1 MTARYSDLPYEIGS
15 VVARCGRQEAV
26 RLEAL
31 SSDCADYFGA
41 QFSAMTPWAEYGF
54 SHQDLAKF
62 LATSEVGAARILIR
76 VAEAPA
82 GVAVIRGQWLRGSY
96 LHFLGI
102 LPAFQGRGVGAAVLS
117 WWETHAR
124 GFGDRNLWIT
134 VSEFNT
140 PARSFYGRQGFKE
153 AAEIPGLIE
162 EPHSE
167 ILLRKRLI

>member
-1 MTARYSDLPYEIGS
+1 MTAGYSDLPYQIGA
-15 VVARCGRQEAV
+15 VVADDGLQQAV

-31 SSDCADYFGA
+31 STDCADYFGA

-54 SHQDLAKF
+54 SQQELAKF
-62 LATSEVGAARILIR
+62 FASSEVGAARLLIK
-76 VAEAPA
+76 VAKAPA

-102 LPAFQGRGVGAAVLS
+102 LPAFEGRGVGGAVLS

-134 VSEFNT
+134 VSEFNA
-140 PARSFYGRQGFKE
+140 PARSFYARYGFKE

-167 ILLRKRLI
+167 ILLRKRLV